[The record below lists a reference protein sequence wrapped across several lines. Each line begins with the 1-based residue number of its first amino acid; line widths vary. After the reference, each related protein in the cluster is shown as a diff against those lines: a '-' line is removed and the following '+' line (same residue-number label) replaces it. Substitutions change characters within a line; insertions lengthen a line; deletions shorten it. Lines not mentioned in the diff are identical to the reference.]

1 MDFKFCEYLFL
12 NDVMELVRIPKI
24 SAKNDRLNKNII
36 ESVTHNEALTLMR
49 GWTLSENDWN

>member
-1 MDFKFCEYLFL
+1 
-12 NDVMELVRIPKI
+12 MELVTIPKI

-49 GWTLSENDWN
+49 GWTLNENDWN